1 MKKYISLVFILFIV
15 AHSIAQVQGFS
26 VDASVNSI
34 VRTVDNGIVLV
45 YTQPTSGP
53 GSFSLYTVG
62 SSTAQTFQVP
72 DKWVVH
78 DVRIQNGSE
87 AYFCGTV
94 GTRGLIGM
102 FNVSSVFAGIGSVSY
117 AICGWTS
124 NLSVLPV
131 DFKRLDLYKAGG
143 TVNMAMTGT
152 TLWYYWSA
160 IPNTTVASAYLSN
173 GNWMV
178 CCYANKGPYMDHT
191 DVACLDNLIVST
203 GILANG
209 DSCRIKT
216 FRKVQDFPSQPADP
230 GKMTVINLS
239 AMRGD
244 VLAVHKTGDEVVLAQ
259 FHQDA
264 TGVNTVLFDV
274 PLLYPGGY
282 PSMTVIDR
290 WYSTSAASTPYGA
303 AWQQLELNYRDDRLW
318 LLQKAEYAGTAVSG
332 ITDWLLQLPLTP
344 TGMTAQMWNPFLC
357 NAQSMDLDRILPA
370 PYLSGERSGWLEL
383 YEPVWNI
390 HSGNCYLYDEIW
402 FDHDTKNWQRKIIDD
417 GWDDERIPESI
428 FIPSVVDV
436 PVNNKCDKNKQ
447 MQ

>member
-1 MKKYISLVFILFIV
+1 MKRCIPLIASIVLCISTM
-15 AHSIAQVQGFS
+15 AQVQEFS

-34 VRTVDNGIVLV
+34 VRTVDDGIVLV
-45 YTQPTSGP
+45 YTQPASGP

-78 DVRIQNGSE
+78 DVRIHDGSY

-102 FNVSSVFAGIGSVSY
+102 FKISSVFSGSGMVSY

-124 NLSVLPV
+124 NLSVQPV
-131 DFKRLDLYKAGG
+131 DFKRLDLYEAGN

-244 VLAVHKTGDEVVLAQ
+244 VLAVHKSGDEVVLAQ
-259 FHQDA
+259 FRQGA
-264 TGVNTVLFDV
+264 AGVNTVLFDV
-274 PLLYPGGY
+274 TLSPTWGY
-282 PSMTVIDR
+282 PTAIDWR
-290 WYSTSAASTPYGA
+290 NSTSAAYTPYGA

-357 NAQSMDLDRILPA
+357 KAQSMDLDRILPA
-370 PYLSGERSGWLEL
+370 PYLSGERVWLEL
-383 YEPVWNI
+383 YEPVWSNY
-390 HSGNCYLYDEIW
+390 SGNCYLYDEIL
-402 FDHDTKNWQRKIIDD
+402 FNQNTDSYDRYNIDD

-428 FIPSVVDV
+428 FIPSVVNV